1 MIILQNMIMVKVK
14 LLLVVVLNNRFVF
27 NVSPFN
33 ENIEVINLF
42 IISSRTS
49 LQRYMILI
57 MIIIFYGEL

>member
-1 MIILQNMIMVKVK
+1 MIMVKVK

-49 LQRYMILI
+49 LQRYTILI

>member
-1 MIILQNMIMVKVK
+1 MIMVKVK